1 MKLDPYN
8 HKERYFEWKKE
19 VLEKGMEE
27 VSKANAQIIFK
38 YIQDMEYGLNVSL
51 ANKKG
56 ARSYHRLNTL
66 REKMKFFS
74 RHFKENFSLECIT
87 DVTEDELVIFFAK
100 MRNGEILTQKGKA
113 FKDTGYYVRTFK
125 AFWHWWRIITCYT
138 VMLSLIM
145 GVGDMRSKLFN
156 VETLKFIPRFLLF
169 YIPSV
174 LLLSQLLKIIS
185 PEGLIFGAIW
195 ELPKWLLFVH
205 GFIIAT
211 IESTIWQGYL
221 DHPESNVGQP
231 WSSLI
236 AGIFHIFVWKG
247 TKIFIFISASLLFA
261 LFSFINWYF
270 RKDKDDLAPAI
281 GFHTAY
287 NHLKMLSLV

>member
-1 MKLDPYN
+1 MKREPFFN
-8 HKERYFEWKKE
+8 
-19 VLEKGMEE
+19 
-27 VSKANAQIIFK
+27 
-38 YIQDMEYGLNVSL
+38 GLNNFGKISFGLVTVLVYSFIL
-51 ANKKG
+51 F
-56 ARSYHRLNTL
+56 NTSQ
-66 REKMKFFS
+66 F
-74 RHFKENFSLECIT
+74 
-87 DVTEDELVIFFAK
+87 VPADEV
-100 MRNGEILTQKGKA
+100 
-113 FKDTGYYVRTFK
+113 DY
-125 AFWHWWRIITCYT
+125 WWRIITCYT
-138 VMLSLIM
+138 VMLCLVM

-156 VETLKFIPRFLLF
+156 IETFKFLPRFILF
-169 YIPSV
+169 YIPST

-185 PEGLIFGAIW
+185 PEGLIFGALW

-205 GFIIAT
+205 GFVIAT

-236 AGIFHIFVWKG
+236 AGVFHLFVWKG